1 MRRSCLV
8 SHIRLGRRYTRL
20 ALHFY
25 FNGLSVTDT
34 HVLCV
39 DVVRFISAVCVR
51 TEWCVFWMVSTKKCA
66 FNYSTMRADEM
77 RLAIVWVS
85 VFFCAAAAAAISS
98 SSFSCCYF
106 WVFCFEV
113 YTPYGKAKCRGE
125 KHDKDFVGVGIWL
138 WNCWKWSLNMHSPPA
153 LMQFEMC
160 SIPLY
165 SHASMLKSRFRHI
178 ALQLHN
184 CARCRFGNFG
194 FSVCLHL
201 LNTSGNDAICA
212 ENNHPKNR
220 CAF

>member
-1 MRRSCLV
+1 MLFASFRQCVYEPNDAYSEWFQRKNV
-8 SHIRLGRRYTRL
+8 RLITRL
-20 ALHFY
+20 CEQTKWDWQLYGF
-25 FNGLSVTDT
+25 
-34 HVLCV
+34 
-39 DVVRFISAVCVR
+39 RF
-51 TEWCVFWMVSTKKCA
+51 
-66 FNYSTMRADEM
+66 
-77 RLAIVWVS
+77 
-85 VFFCAAAAAAISS
+85 FFCVLLLRLLFLPLLFLAVI
-98 SSFSCCYF
+98 FG
-106 WVFCFEV
+106 CFV
-113 YTPYGKAKCRGE
+113 SKYIPPYGKAKCRGE